1 MLPVLALGVYLV
13 GLPLKNTKMRI
24 GFSAEIILP
33 KKFLFGVQVKIA
45 HFNWIP
51 IDFNSLI
58 RK

>member
-1 MLPVLALGVYLV
+1 
-13 GLPLKNTKMRI
+13 MRI
-24 GFSAEIILP
+24 GFSAEIVLP